1 MDLAN
6 ILKDNKQSIIENT
19 VDWIQLTYPSRTD
32 EMHKC
37 TRDIGYV
44 YDAWIYDLENNSTT
58 QTQSVTNKFWKRGK
72 SQLQTTHVEL
82 LAYDYIN
89 TLINDIHPSNAI
101 DNLISI
107 TKHNISNPPIY
118 GVNTFDYLT
127 ANRINTYNW
136 TDQIPAQSLI
146 DDIMQGI
153 HDFVP
158 SKQRR
163 VRYDIRVIPAY
174 KMPELRQKIYQVTK
188 ADPNNPK
195 SRYNP
200 QVLAP
205 YVISFG
211 IRDSAI
217 DKVPENYFKYEAG
230 VEIGLAAMYI
240 SLAAPN
246 LGLDVGFCA
255 CINDQKDI
263 IDDIGISTKLFLG
276 IGYKSDDVKYLCP
289 VYDKI
294 VDIPASDHNQKPS
307 IEEYIKYV

>member
-1 MDLAN
+1 MNLVK

-19 VDWIQLTYPSRTD
+19 VSWIQLTYPSRTMEFD
-32 EMHKC
+32 KC
-37 TRDIGYV
+37 TRDIGYI
-44 YDAWIYDLENNSTT
+44 YDAWLYDLENNSTT
-58 QTQSVTNKFWKRGK
+58 QTQSVTNKFWKRGT
-72 SQLQTTHVEL
+72 SQLKTTHVEL

-89 TLINDIHPSNAI
+89 TLINDIHPSNEI
-101 DNLISI
+101 DNLVSI
-107 TKHNISNPPIY
+107 TKHNILNPPVFAT
-118 GVNTFDYLT
+118 GAFDYST

-136 TDQIPAQSLI
+136 TDQIPARALI
-146 DDIMQGI
+146 NDIIQGI

-158 SKQRR
+158 SKQRK
-163 VRYDIRVIPAY
+163 VRYNIRVIPAH

-188 ADPNNPK
+188 ADPDNPN

-205 YVISFG
+205 YVIAFG
-211 IRDSAI
+211 IRDEVI
-217 DKVPENYFKYEAG
+217 DKVPKSYFKYEAG

-289 VYDKI
+289 VYNKI
-294 VDIPASDHNQKPS
+294 VDIPASDYNQKPS
-307 IEEYIKYV
+307 IEEYVKYV